1 VRQRSLGGNGP
12 KVSVIGF
19 GAMVLSPGI
28 YHEVRDED
36 SARTLRA
43 ALDSG
48 VNFVDTADIYGAG
61 HNERLVGS
69 VLADR
74 RDQVV
79 LATKFGGN
87 SDEEGRTTPG
97 LGRPEYVR
105 EAIDASLRRLG
116 TDHVDLYYQHRVDPT
131 TPIEETVGA
140 MAELVASG
148 KVRHLGLS
156 EASPRTIRRAH
167 AVHPIAALQTEYSLL
182 TRDPERDVLGT
193 CTELGIAFVAYSPL
207 GRGLLGGL
215 LRGAADLRGD
225 DWRQGNPRF
234 QGDNLDRNLTL
245 VEPLR
250 ELAEAKGVQVAQL
263 ALAWVLHR
271 ATVAIPGTRDAERA
285 RANSAAG
292 DVELDEETVRRLDEL
307 LPPGVAGP
315 RGDEAYL
322 SRIDQEP
329 ARR

>member
-1 VRQRSLGGNGP
+1 VRQRPLGGNGP
-12 KVSVIGF
+12 RVSVIGF
-19 GAMVLSPGI
+19 GAMVLSPV
-28 YHEVRDED
+28 YHQVRDED
-36 SARTLRA
+36 SVRTLRA

-48 VNFVDTADIYGAG
+48 VNFVDTADIYGNG
-61 HNERLVGS
+61 HNERLVGP
-69 VLADR
+69 VIADR

-87 SDEEGRTTPG
+87 SEEGRTIPG
-97 LGRPEYVR
+97 LGRPDYVR
-105 EAIDASLRRLG
+105 QAIDASLRRLG

-140 MAELVASG
+140 MAELVAAG

-193 CTELGIAFVAYSPL
+193 CAELDIAFVAYSPL

-215 LRGAADLRGD
+215 LRGAADLQSG

-250 ELAEAKGVQVAQL
+250 KLAEAKGIQVAQL

-292 DVELDEETVRRLDEL
+292 DVELDEETLRRLDEL

-322 SRIDQEP
+322 SRIDREP